1 MDGELISIII
11 PIYNAENY
19 LLRCVDSILEQS
31 YQNLQ
36 IILVDDGSTDD
47 SSSICDHYSE
57 KDSRINVIHKRN
69 EGVARARNCGT
80 LHAKGAYIAFI
91 DADDFVNKF
100 YVETLLCVLKQENSD
115 MVVCGMKTFY
125 ESKKKYINFSE
136 NIRKPTIK
144 VYTGER
150 ALEMLL
156 YRKKI
161 TSSPWAKMIRREL
174 VENNPFPEG
183 ILFEDLGVVYKWIAN
198 SKKVVYCEC
207 PFYYYLIRKGSRQ
220 HSVFDIKKWDLIEIS
235 KEIVEYVEAY
245 YPRCLKSA
253 KSRLFV
259 SCLQILRDIPRKE
272 FAEEFCMLRDEIKNL
287 RKDILVDSRAKKST
301 RLLALICCLVDIR
314 IIQDAGRFCD
324 KIMYLLKMKT
334 F

>member
-125 ESKKKYINFSE
+125 ESKKKI
-136 NIRKPTIK
+136 
-144 VYTGER
+144 
-150 ALEMLL
+150 
-156 YRKKI
+156 
-161 TSSPWAKMIRREL
+161 
-174 VENNPFPEG
+174 
-183 ILFEDLGVVYKWIAN
+183 YK
-198 SKKVVYCEC
+198 
-207 PFYYYLIRKGSRQ
+207 F
-220 HSVFDIKKWDLIEIS
+220 F
-235 KEIVEYVEAY
+235 
-245 YPRCLKSA
+245 
-253 KSRLFV
+253 
-259 SCLQILRDIPRKE
+259 
-272 FAEEFCMLRDEIKNL
+272 
-287 RKDILVDSRAKKST
+287 
-301 RLLALICCLVDIR
+301 
-314 IIQDAGRFCD
+314 
-324 KIMYLLKMKT
+324 
-334 F
+334 